1 MDGVKRI
8 CIRQWKVEKVQRQ
21 TSNCADSV
29 AVSPCP
35 SSDWAAVSPCP
46 SLAALAVIL
55 FTIRMRGEQ
64 YLE

>member
-1 MDGVKRI
+1 
-8 CIRQWKVEKVQRQ
+8 
-21 TSNCADSV
+21 V

-55 FTIRMRGEQ
+55 FTIGMRGEQ
-64 YLE
+64 YLQ